1 MPRMQI
7 SLRKKIIFLVL
18 SLLFVVTMAAS
29 IISSTELQTY
39 YKDRIFNQM
48 QVQLDEVEYLL
59 SHRQF
64 DFSNPEDYAY
74 LTGYAEQS
82 GHRLT
87 LIDAR
92 GIVRFDSYVR
102 LDSLADLENH
112 LYRPEIQMA
121 IESRLGQ
128 DQRISATLH
137 QSMYYAAKAIGSEEA
152 IEKIEFIRL
161 ALPVEEIQAVL
172 NTVRWK
178 IMGGGAMALILI
190 AIVSYLIASR
200 LTYPI
205 HRLAKVANEIKQGNY
220 DARFEQSGSDEIG
233 ELADLLNDMLA
244 KLKNDLIRMKKLEHM
259 RSQFLGNVS
268 HELRTPIFSVQGYL
282 ETLMQNPNADAK
294 KQQKFIKKAYRQ
306 AVRLNN
312 LLTDLIDISR
322 IESGEMKMTFS
333 PFDVHEWLQKM
344 VNDMRETAKENSV
357 NIELENQE
365 NRHLKVLGDRA
376 RLNQVI
382 LNLVTNAIKYN
393 VPDGF
398 VKVGYVELGS
408 RVEIYVSDSGRGI
421 AQEHIPRIFERFYRV
436 DKERSREVGGTGLGL
451 AIVKH
456 LVEAHN
462 SKMKVESQPGVGAR
476 FSFTLRKG

>member
-1 MPRMQI
+1 MPRTEI

-18 SLLFVVTMAAS
+18 SLLFVATLAAG
-29 IISSTELQTY
+29 IISSTELQKY

-48 QVQLDEVEYLL
+48 QIQLDEVEYLL
-59 SHRQF
+59 SHHQF
-64 DFSNPEDYAY
+64 NFNNLDDYSY
-74 LTGYAEQS
+74 LDGYASQS

-87 LIDAR
+87 LINAT
-92 GIVRFDSYVR
+92 GLVLFDSFVDM
-102 LDSLADLENH
+102 DSLVFLENH
-112 LYRPEIQMA
+112 INRPEIQMA
-121 IESRLGQ
+121 IESHLGQ

-137 QSMYYAAKAIGSEEA
+137 QSMYYAAKIIKSNSRVQNV
-152 IEKIEFIRL
+152 KFIRL
-161 ALPVEEIQAVL
+161 ALPVEEIQDVL

-178 IMGGGAMALILI
+178 IMAGGGMALVLI

-220 DARFEQSGSDEIG
+220 DARFEHSGNDEIG
-233 ELADLLNDMLA
+233 ELADVLNDMLS
-244 KLKNDLIRMKKLEHM
+244 KLKNDLIRMRKLEHM

-322 IESGEMKMTFS
+322 IESGEMKMTFD

-344 VNDMRETAKENSV
+344 VNDMRETAKENGV
-357 NIELENQE
+357 NIELENKE
-365 NRHLKVLGDRA
+365 NRQLKVLGDRD

-393 VPDGF
+393 VPDGY
-398 VKVGYVELGS
+398 VKVGYMELSS
-408 RVEIYVSDSGRGI
+408 RVEIYVSDTGRGI
-421 AQEHIPRIFERFYRV
+421 AKEHISRIFERFYRV

-462 SKMKVESQPGVGAR
+462 SKMTVESQPGVGSR
-476 FSFTLRKG
+476 FSFTLRKA